1 MLFSGM
7 PLQSKDILVVT
18 DPAAL
23 STTVS
28 LVLGAGGARGLAHIG
43 VIRWLL
49 GNGYTIG
56 SIAGS
61 SMGALVGGIYAAGKL
76 DAYADWVVSLERRE
90 IRQLLDWAFGRSG
103 LIKGERIMGA
113 LRELVGEHRIEDLP
127 VSYTA
132 VAMDIASGKEVWL
145 RKGSLFDAIRASI
158 AIPLVVTPF
167 LDGERRLIDGGVV
180 NPVPI
185 APTLNDTT
193 DMTVAVSLGG
203 RAMPGGGRAQVVP
216 PDASPEMAPGY
227 RERIRDFIG
236 GLMGGTSNEPA
247 APGMVSIA
255 LASMESMQNTIAR
268 LKLAAYSPDVMV
280 EIPRNACGFGEFWR
294 AAEMIALG
302 EEITARAFAR
312 AGRAAGGAQ

>member
-1 MLFSGM
+1 M
-7 PLQSKDILVVT
+7 PSQPKHASAVAA
-18 DPAAL
+18 PAAGPL
-23 STTVS
+23 PPSTTVS
-28 LVLGAGGARGLAHIG
+28 LVLGSGGARGLAHIG
-43 VIRWLL
+43 VIQWLL
-49 GNGYTIG
+49 ANGYTIG

-76 DAYADWVVSLERRE
+76 DAYSDWVLSLERRE

-132 VAMDIASGKEVWL
+132 VAMDIASGKEVWI
-145 RKGSLFDAIRASI
+145 RRGSLFDAIRASI

-167 LDGERRLIDGGVV
+167 VDGDRRLVDGGVV

-193 DMTVAVSLGG
+193 DITVAVSLGG
-203 RAMPGGGRAQVVP
+203 RAMPGGGRVQAVP

-227 RERIRDFIG
+227 RERIRAFMG
-236 GLMGGTSNEPA
+236 GLMNSRSNTPA

-294 AAEMIALG
+294 GAEMIALG

-312 AGRAAGGAQ
+312 AGRVSGGGP